1 MANAEKLPRD
11 LDHIEQQ
18 ISALQDYLYESELY
32 PKQDRPWARFRRAVS
47 LFLIRRYVFRQIQQ
61 LYLRRQIIHNCY
73 QYVHE
78 QEPENRSIAENA
90 RMVRTY
96 HP

>member
-1 MANAEKLPRD
+1 MTNAEKLPRD

-18 ISALQDYLYESELY
+18 ISALQDYLYEAELY
-32 PKQDRPWARFRRAVS
+32 PKQDRPWARFRRAVY

-61 LYLRRQIIHNCY
+61 LSLRRQMIHNCY
-73 QYVHE
+73 QYIHRG
-78 QEPENRSIAENA
+78 EPEEYLTEDTRP
-90 RMVRTY
+90 VRTH